1 MSDQAAPFS
10 ALLGGDH
17 QELDLLLEAFRSTS
31 RPAQPR
37 ATVFREFAG
46 RLSAHIRLEEEQ
58 LFPRFG
64 EGDPGRQQ
72 VVERMLEEHRQIL
85 DCLRRIEERLTSP
98 DAGTA
103 DLEEELVNVLWAHNA
118 REETGVYPWFDEH
131 LTRAEAERLAAA
143 LRPDDAPDHP
153 S

>member
-1 MSDQAAPFS
+1 MSGEATPFS
-10 ALLGGDH
+10 TLLGGDH
-17 QELDLLLEAFRSTS
+17 QELDLLLEEFRSAP
-31 RPAQPR
+31 RPARPR
-37 ATVFREFAG
+37 AAVFRVFAG

-72 VVERMLEEHRQIL
+72 TVERMLDEHRRIL
-85 DCLRRIEERLTSP
+85 DCLRRIDERLTSS
-98 DAGTA
+98 DTGTA

-131 LTRAEAERLAAA
+131 LTPAEAERLAAA
-143 LRPDDAPDHP
+143 LRPDDAPDDP